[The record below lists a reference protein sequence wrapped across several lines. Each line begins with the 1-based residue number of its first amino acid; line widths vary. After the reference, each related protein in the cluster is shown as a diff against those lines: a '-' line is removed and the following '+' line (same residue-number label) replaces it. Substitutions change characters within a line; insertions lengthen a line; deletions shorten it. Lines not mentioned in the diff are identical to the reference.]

1 MEVDREGVTP
11 GEGDAESRSPPD
23 DPTIT
28 KFLDSWNLHTES
40 GTKEKLIEKNEELQT
55 ELDKTVLQMKM
66 LETRNRLLETV
77 LQEVKTKLTTVE
89 EPSTDRQ

>member
-1 MEVDREGVTP
+1 MEVDREGVTS
-11 GEGDAESRSPPD
+11 GEGDAESRS
-23 DPTIT
+23 

-66 LETRNRLLETV
+66 LETRNRLLESV
-77 LQEVKTKLTTVE
+77 LQEVRAKLTTVE

>member
-11 GEGDAESRSPPD
+11 GEGDAESR
-23 DPTIT
+23 
-28 KFLDSWNLHTES
+28 FLDSWNLHTES